1 MPPHFRSALPAAGA
15 EILTFLSYATEKP
28 TLVWTL
34 PGFGMRRF
42 GLPVL
47 PLIVGVI
54 LGPRAELQGR
64 RSPQLP
70 GGDLSGLL
78 GGPVSD
84 TVYAVILI
92 LPAWPSIRR
101 CVRRG

>member
-1 MPPHFRSALPAAGA
+1 MPGGA
-15 EILTFLSYATEKP
+15 HPGDDLQAEDVGQVQVEQHQVGVEL
-28 TLVWTL
+28 
-34 PGFGMRRF
+34 GFGMRRF

-64 RSPQLP
+64 RSLQLS

-78 GGPVSD
+78 GGPVSY
-84 TVYAVILI
+84 TIYAVILV
-92 LPAWPSIRR
+92 LLAWPLIKRL
-101 CVRRG
+101 RRG

>member
-1 MPPHFRSALPAAGA
+1 MPPHFRSALPAAG
-15 EILTFLSYATEKP
+15 ILTFLSYATEKP
-28 TLVWTL
+28 TLVRTL

-47 PLIVGVI
+47 PVLPVIVGVI

-70 GGDLSGLL
+70 GG
-78 GGPVSD
+78 PVSD
-84 TVYAVILI
+84 TVYAAILV
-92 LPAWPSIRR
+92 LPAWPLLRR
-101 CVRRG
+101 CVGRG